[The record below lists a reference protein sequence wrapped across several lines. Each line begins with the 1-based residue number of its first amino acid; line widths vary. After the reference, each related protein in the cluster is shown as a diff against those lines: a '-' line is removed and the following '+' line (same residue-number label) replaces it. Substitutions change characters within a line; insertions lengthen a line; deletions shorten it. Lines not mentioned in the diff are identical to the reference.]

1 MTTMKMTRQN
11 WKDLIK
17 IIVTVLTAIATSIGV
32 ASCK

>member
-17 IIVTVLTAIATSIGV
+17 VIVTVLTAIATSIGV